1 MNIVFIVF
9 SIIIFI
15 KTISYGV
22 FEIKTNNNTFGGIVI
37 FLIALFAFIFPNAII
52 LTNGLY

>member
-1 MNIVFIVF
+1 MNIIFIVF
-9 SIIIFI
+9 SVIVFI
-15 KTISYGV
+15 KTISYGI

-37 FLIALFAFIFPNAII
+37 FLIALFALICPNIII